1 MLFRSW
7 FAQVYC
13 SPKNK
18 TCVFI
23 DFHLGLIPVLE
34 GKGEMAAVLPGL
46 CKTMESFLERWKS
59 FMCEKRLQHLY
70 LNYYTAE
77 QLVYLS
83 TELGRGEPSQN
94 ALMML
99 SFLKHNCTVEDVL
112 KASSSEVPPSSDKV
126 VSDLP
131 VLLDGEMDL
140 TTRLECIWECY
151 MSNMGSF
158 LPNCLDV
165 DTLGR
170 CLKSLAS
177 WEREHITRDFPQDLL
192 HVGQPNLITCPR
204 SEVLTSALAIYM
216 NSPNQPLPTFDEVLL
231 CTPQTTAEQV
241 GLFLRRCLI
250 PCRGVEKIYTMLY
263 ADELSYDV
271 SCKAEALFQ
280 HLQRFNSSYRLII
293 LCNCERE
300 HSYIPSVFS
309 QYKVHMIPQ
318 RSLTEIQ
325 QYLQHHYRVTQP
337 SNSAASVFK
346 DNMCVGIVSSRRAG
360 VGKMSHAKQALLSIE
375 NQSEICLAWF
385 SA

>member
-59 FMCEKRLQHLY
+59 FMCEKRLQHFY

-83 TELGRGEPSQN
+83 TELGRGEPSQI

-112 KASSSEVPPSSDKV
+112 RASSCEVPPSSDKV

-131 VLLDGEMDL
+131 VLLDGERDL
-140 TTRLECIWECY
+140 TTCLECIWECY

-271 SCKAEALFQ
+271 SCRAEALFQ